1 MTAVDIWDKLG
12 LTKEKNMDNLRKQTI
27 VLARLNELLD
37 MQLYL
42 TTKKVKLEQE
52 LKQLEEEENKKRKVA

>member
-1 MTAVDIWDKLG
+1 MTAVGIWDKLG

>member
-1 MTAVDIWDKLG
+1 VGIWDILG

>member
-1 MTAVDIWDKLG
+1 
-12 LTKEKNMDNLRKQTI
+12 MDNIRKQTI

-52 LKQLEEEENKKRKVA
+52 LKQLEQKEEENKKRKVA

>member
-1 MTAVDIWDKLG
+1 
-12 LTKEKNMDNLRKQTI
+12 MDNLRKQTI
-27 VLARLNELLD
+27 VLAKLNELLD

-42 TTKKVKLEQE
+42 TTKKVKLEEE

>member
-1 MTAVDIWDKLG
+1 LTAVGIWDILG

>member
-1 MTAVDIWDKLG
+1 
-12 LTKEKNMDNLRKQTI
+12 MDNIRKQTI

-42 TTKKVKLEQE
+42 TTKKVKLEKE

>member
-1 MTAVDIWDKLG
+1 
-12 LTKEKNMDNLRKQTI
+12 MDNIRKQTI
-27 VLARLNELLD
+27 ALAKLNELLD

-42 TTKKVKLEQE
+42 TTKKVKLEEE

>member
-1 MTAVDIWDKLG
+1 MTAVGIWDILG